1 MLVGPLPKD
10 LQKLTTYSGGV
21 ATKATNPEVA
31 RAFMAF
37 LVRPAFKP
45 RLAAAGLDYKE

>member
-1 MLVGPLPKD
+1 MRRWAIGLLAVLLWAPAEG
-10 LQKLTTYSGGV
+10 
-21 ATKATNPEVA
+21 A

-45 RLAAAGLDYKE
+45 KLAAAGLDYKE